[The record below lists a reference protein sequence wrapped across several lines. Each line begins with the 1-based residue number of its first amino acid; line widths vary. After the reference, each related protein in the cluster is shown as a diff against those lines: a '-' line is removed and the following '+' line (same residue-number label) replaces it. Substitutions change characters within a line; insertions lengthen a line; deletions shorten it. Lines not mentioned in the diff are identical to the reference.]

1 MTRAPHHPASNGLAE
16 RAVGIVKEGVKRME
30 GGGLETKLTRFLFD
44 YRVTPHSTT
53 GIAPSELLMY
63 RHLKTRIQLI
73 KQDIGGKVAAQQTRQ
88 KGMHDRHAKAR
99 FFASGDAAYALRY
112 HGNKESWVHGSIV
125 EQTGPLSYIVRLED
139 GSVVRRHVDQLQRG
153 ITSPPV
159 PIEVTR
165 PRQLHED
172 IESSGEPQSNP
183 ISVSLDTRAPDQQL
197 NCSPTPAPVTE
208 PRRSLRFKKQPERL
222 EL

>member
-1 MTRAPHHPASNGLAE
+1 
-16 RAVGIVKEGVKRME
+16 ME
-30 GGGLETKLTRFLFD
+30 GGDLETKLARFLFD

-53 GIAPSELLMY
+53 GIAPSELLMH
-63 RHLKTRIQLI
+63 RHLKTRLQLI
-73 KQDIGGKVAAQQTRQ
+73 KPDIGGKVAAQQTRQ

-159 PIEVTR
+159 VPPPLWCHLHSRCRSKLRGHCSYMKMSNRPASYNQIQLACPWTREVRINGSTVR
-165 PRQLHED
+165 LLLH
-172 IESSGEPQSNP
+172 Q
-183 ISVSLDTRAPDQQL
+183 
-197 NCSPTPAPVTE
+197 
-208 PRRSLRFKKQPERL
+208 
-222 EL
+222 

>member
-1 MTRAPHHPASNGLAE
+1 
-16 RAVGIVKEGVKRME
+16 
-30 GGGLETKLTRFLFD
+30 
-44 YRVTPHSTT
+44 
-53 GIAPSELLMY
+53 
-63 RHLKTRIQLI
+63 
-73 KQDIGGKVAAQQTRQ
+73 
-88 KGMHDRHAKAR
+88 MHDRHAKAR
-99 FFASGDAAYALRY
+99 IFASGDAAHALRY

-159 PIEVTR
+159 VPPALTVPIEVTQ
-165 PRQLHED
+165 PLQLQED
-172 IESSGEPQSNP
+172 VESSGEPQSNP
-183 ISVSLDTRAPDQQL
+183 IRVSWDTRAPNQRL

>member
-1 MTRAPHHPASNGLAE
+1 M
-16 RAVGIVKEGVKRME
+16 
-30 GGGLETKLTRFLFD
+30 ETKLARVLFD

-53 GIAPSELLMY
+53 GIALSELLMH
-63 RHLKTRIQLI
+63 RHLKTRLQLI
-73 KQDIGGKVAAQQTRQ
+73 KPDIGGKVAAQQTRQ

-112 HGNKESWVHGSIV
+112 HGNKESWVHGIIV

-159 PIEVTR
+159 VPPALTVPIEVTR
-165 PRQLHED
+165 PLQLHED
-172 IESSGEPQSNP
+172 VRSSGEPQSNP
-183 ISVSLDTRAPDQQL
+183 ISVSLDTRGPDQRL

-208 PRRSLRFKKQPERL
+208 PRRSLRLKKQPERL

>member
-1 MTRAPHHPASNGLAE
+1 M
-16 RAVGIVKEGVKRME
+16 
-30 GGGLETKLTRFLFD
+30 
-44 YRVTPHSTT
+44 TPHSTT
-53 GIAPSELLMY
+53 GIAPSELLMH
-63 RHLKTRIQLI
+63 RHLKTRLQLI
-73 KQDIGGKVAAQQTRQ
+73 KPDIGGKVAAQQTRQ

-139 GSVVRRHVDQLQRG
+139 GSVIRRHVDQLQRG

-159 PIEVTR
+159 VPHALTVPIEVTR
-165 PRQLHED
+165 PLQLHED
-172 IESSGEPQSNP
+172 VESNP
-183 ISVSLDTRAPDQQL
+183 ISVSLDTRGPDQRL

-208 PRRSLRFKKQPERL
+208 PRRSLRFKKQRL
-222 EL
+222 ELKTPGGSKLSNRKS

>member
-1 MTRAPHHPASNGLAE
+1 MDGGDLEAKLA
-16 RAVGIVKEGVKRME
+16 
-30 GGGLETKLTRFLFD
+30 RFLFD

-53 GIAPSELLMY
+53 GIAPSELLMH
-63 RHLKTRIQLI
+63 RHLKTRLHLI
-73 KQDIGGKVAAQQTRQ
+73 KPDVSGQVAAQQTKQ

-99 FFASGDAAYALRY
+99 FFAPGDAAYALRY

-125 EQTGPLSYIVRLED
+125 EQTGPLSYIVRLDD

-159 PIEVTR
+159 APPTLRVPIEV
-165 PRQLHED
+165 RQPLQLQED
-172 IESSGEPQSNP
+172 VESSGEPNSSSP
-183 ISVSLDTRAPDQQL
+183 SVSLDSPAPDQRL
-197 NCSPTPAPVTE
+197 NCSSTPVPVTE
-208 PRRSLRFKKQPERL
+208 PRRSLRFRKQPDRL